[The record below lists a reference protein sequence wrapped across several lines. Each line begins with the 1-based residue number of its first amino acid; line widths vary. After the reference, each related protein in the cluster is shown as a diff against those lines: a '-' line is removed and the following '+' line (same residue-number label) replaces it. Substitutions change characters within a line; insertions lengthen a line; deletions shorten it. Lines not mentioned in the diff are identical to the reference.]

1 MKNLLGIQ
9 LLVLMLSAFL
19 GCQKETEEIIPENSF
34 WVNVDG
40 ELWKSDTVYV
50 NFSQVT
56 NITVITANHGND
68 NEQINLSFHGNSVGA
83 YPFSSGDLPQFGNY
97 FRNSTSE
104 VYWSSS
110 AAHPVGKIL
119 VTEYDHANHWLSGNF
134 YFDAYDS
141 LGNKKVLTS
150 GKFNKLILSE

>member
-1 MKNLLGIQ
+1 MNKLPGIL
-9 LLVLMLSAFL
+9 LLVLTLSVSL
-19 GCQKETEEIIPENSF
+19 GCNKETEEIIPENSF

-50 NFSQVT
+50 NYSATT

-83 YPFSSGDLPQFGNY
+83 YPFSSGDIPHFGNY
-97 FRNSTSE
+97 FRNSTHE
-104 VYWSSS
+104 LYWSSS
-110 AAHPVGKIL
+110 TAHPVGQVF

-141 LGNKKVLTS
+141 LGNKKVLTG
-150 GKFNKLILSE
+150 GKFNKLLLSE